1 MIKGFMLVAAGG
13 AFGSGLRYITSLYM
27 NRWLNQVLPWG
38 TFAANGIGCLLIGLL
53 MGFFGKHCTDQN
65 GYKLLL
71 MTGFCGGYT
80 TFSAFALENYNLMQ
94 QGQTT
99 TALLYILIS
108 VLSGVLM
115 VYLGHAIS
123 K

>member
-1 MIKGFMLVAAGG
+1 
-13 AFGSGLRYITSLYM
+13 
-27 NRWLNQVLPWG
+27 
-38 TFAANGIGCLLIGLL
+38 
-53 MGFFGKHCTDQN
+53 
-65 GYKLLL
+65 